1 MERQS
6 KRKNSKAN
14 SKVGQ
19 NHTFIFP
26 LFNMELS
33 YQLSTLVR
41 VKHCRAWQSEEA
53 LIPFHARILEKF
65 TLHV

>member
-19 NHTFIFP
+19 NHTFIFA
-26 LFNMELS
+26 LFNMEPS

-41 VKHCRAWQSEEA
+41 VKYCRGWQREGA
-53 LIPFHARILEKF
+53 LIPFQARILEKF

>member
-1 MERQS
+1 MKDKVRE
-6 KRKNSKAN
+6 KKSKAN

-19 NHTFIFP
+19 NHTFIFA
-26 LFNMELS
+26 LFNMEPS

-41 VKHCRAWQSEEA
+41 VKYCRGWQREGA